1 MITCCF
7 TAVSDT
13 TYRRRHGCNRFA
25 IYEKKGKNTLADARF
40 RALRDLIG
48 RTNPKNSEIMKSIRL
63 FIGAVGL
70 VISALALHS
79 CNDNE
84 YYDYGYLRPT
94 ALVTVRPQADG
105 TFCMQLDDFS
115 VLYPENMSESPFGD
129 KEVRALVNYTVNASD
144 KDTRTVYAN
153 VHVNWI
159 DSIRTKMPVADLGE
173 ENNVVEYGNDPIE
186 IVRDWVT
193 VAEDGYLTL
202 RIRTRWGQRCTPHV
216 INLVGGVNPENPYEF
231 DLHHDANGDEYGEMG
246 DALIAF
252 NLNDLPRS
260 EGDRVTIKL
269 NWRSFSGYKNTEFTL
284 RLRPA
289 DGDTGGVDGD
299 GDTGDDTGSG
309 ELDPASVAYSR
320 YVE

>member
-1 MITCCF
+1 
-7 TAVSDT
+7 
-13 TYRRRHGCNRFA
+13 
-25 IYEKKGKNTLADARF
+25 
-40 RALRDLIG
+40 
-48 RTNPKNSEIMKSIRL
+48 MKSIRL

-105 TFCMQLDDFS
+105 TFFMQLDDFS

-216 INLVGGVNPENPYEF
+216 
-231 DLHHDANGDEYGEMG
+231 
-246 DALIAF
+246 
-252 NLNDLPRS
+252 R
-260 EGDRVTIKL
+260 R
-269 NWRSFSGYKNTEFTL
+269 R
-284 RLRPA
+284 
-289 DGDTGGVDGD
+289 
-299 GDTGDDTGSG
+299 
-309 ELDPASVAYSR
+309 
-320 YVE
+320 